1 MKPREI
7 LKTLPTWLLPVLTG
21 LLVLGVLLY
30 QQRGLDQLAEA
41 VQLNSNTR
49 QVQSLDARIS
59 VLEQFKASALTRPPT
74 VILKQFSEHE
84 QALEER
90 LTALEAQL
98 ADRALSSD
106 LRGVRETLT
115 ALTVSIQKFEAEKSN
130 GRVVE
135 RRTLQPTQKRPPFT
149 LRGIEV
155 RGGHS
160 LVALS
165 PLDKPE
171 LEHILWLR
179 LGDQYLDWQLDAIEP
194 SAVVFQID
202 GQRRRLEVRSP

>member
-21 LLVLGVLLY
+21 LLVLSALVY

-49 QVQSLDARIS
+49 QMQSLDARIS

-74 VILKQFSEHE
+74 VTLKQFSRHE

-98 ADRALSSD
+98 VDHALSSD
-106 LRGVRETLT
+106 LQEVRETLA
-115 ALTVSIQKFEAEKSN
+115 ALKVSIQKFEAEKGN
-130 GRVVE
+130 GRVVQ
-135 RRTLQPTQKRPPFT
+135 RRTRQPAQKRPPFT

-165 PLDKPE
+165 PLDKTE
-171 LEHILWLR
+171 LEHIQWLR

>member
-7 LKTLPTWLLPVLTG
+7 LKTLPAWLLPVLAG
-21 LLVLGVLLY
+21 LLVLAALVY
-30 QQRGLDQLAEA
+30 QQRALDQLAEA
-41 VQLNSNTR
+41 VQLNNNAR
-49 QVQSLDARIS
+49 QVQSLEARIAA
-59 VLEQFKASALTRPPT
+59 LEQFKASALTRPPT
-74 VILKQFSEHE
+74 VFVKQFSEHE
-84 QALEER
+84 RALEER
-90 LTALEAQL
+90 LAALEAQL

-106 LRGVRETLT
+106 LQGVRETLT
-115 ALTVSIQKFEAEKSN
+115 ALTVSIQKLEAEKRN
-130 GRVVE
+130 ARVAQ
-135 RRTLQPTQKRPPFT
+135 RRTLQPAQKRPPFT

-171 LEHILWLR
+171 LEHIQWLR

-194 SAVVFQID
+194 NAVVFQIGD
-202 GQRRRLEVRSP
+202 QRRRLEVRSP